1 MQALKGCLVRPPN
14 ATTFKRWRSDKPPAE
29 CRYDQLEETAA
40 YEIAKIFWPDRTG
53 ILADVVGRV
62 IGRSRVAA
70 SAEPNRPIGRQAGHG
85 RFFRG

>member
-1 MQALKGCLVRPPN
+1 LVSLDRN
-14 ATTFKRWRSDKPPAE
+14 AVQGPQG
-29 CRYDQLEETAA
+29 QLEETAA

-53 ILADVVGRV
+53 ILADVAGRP

-70 SAEPNRPIGRQAGHG
+70 SAEPHRPIGRQAGHG